1 MALSDELKYHATLM
15 FIFIFQLLNIL
26 HWLFDESSLYAKRI
40 TLRLMHRDFEV

>member
-1 MALSDELKYHATLM
+1 MALSDELKYNATLM
-15 FIFIFQLLNIL
+15 FIFFQLLNIL